1 MLGKLCARQ
10 VACAAL
16 VAFVSAATLG
26 TSFSNAQ
33 TAPAATAQLREV
45 RSDGLKTLTEAQVAA
60 LSGLQTGAQVSRDD
74 LQAAADKLLQTGL
87 FANVKYNFQTRVDGL
102 LVTFHVEEAQRGAA
116 YFDNIPWFADS
127 ELNDAIRSK
136 LPFYDG
142 TLPAAGSVVEQAS
155 GAISAFLVVHGLQAA
170 IEHQVLANPNGEG
183 TIQQFHIEGGSLKI
197 LSVEFSDPALNTSN
211 AIQQSLGEL
220 KGKPYS
226 RMAID
231 LFLTE
236 QVRPIYQ
243 KQGYLRAKLGPPE
256 VRLTG
261 NPNKKLPEQIPVFVP
276 ITPGPVYRWKGTQWI
291 GNSALSES
299 TLTGDLGMK
308 AGDVVDGMALE
319 AGLDRVREEYGH
331 VGYLDAKVDPA
342 PAFDDQAH
350 TLSYTVK
357 IEEGK
362 SYKFGGL
369 VITGLSVAGEKR
381 LRDSWPIPQNE
392 LFDKN
397 IFEDFLTKL
406 EAKPGD
412 VFKDL
417 PVHYDNVGHWL
428 RPDEATGTVDVL
440 LDFK

>member
-1 MLGKLCARQ
+1 MLGKLGSCQ

-16 VAFVSAATLG
+16 VILVSVATLG
-26 TSFSNAQ
+26 VSFSKAQ
-33 TAPAATAQLREV
+33 TAPGGTAQLREV
-45 RSDGLKTLTEAQVAA
+45 RSEGLKTLTEAQVAT
-60 LSGLQTGAQVSRDD
+60 LSGLQTGAQVGRED

-102 LVTFHVEEAQRGAA
+102 LVTFHVQEAQRSAA

-142 TLPAAGSVVEQAS
+142 TLPNDGSVVQEAAD
-155 GAISAFLVVHGLQAA
+155 AIAAFLVTHGLQAS

-183 TIQQFHIEGGSLKI
+183 TIQQFHIEGGALKI
-197 LSVEFSDPALNTSN
+197 LSLEFSDPKLNTSN
-211 AIQQSLGEL
+211 AIQQSLSEL

-261 NPNKKLPEQIPVFVP
+261 NPNQKLPEQIPVFVP
-276 ITPGPVYRWKGTQWI
+276 VAPGPVYKWKSAQWT

-299 TLTGDLGMK
+299 TLTSDLGMK
-308 AGDVVDGMALE
+308 AGEVVDGMALE

-331 VGYLDAKVDPA
+331 IGHLDAKVEPT

-357 IEEGK
+357 VEEGK

-369 VITGLSVAGEKR
+369 VITGLSPTAEKR
-381 LRDSWPIPQNE
+381 LRDAWPIPQNE
-392 LFDKN
+392 LFDKS

-406 EAKPGD
+406 ESHSQQ

-428 RPDEATGTVDVL
+428 RPDEAAGTVDVL